1 MICILHHLGLGDQL
15 MINGLVNHV
24 SEHSHVY
31 VVAKRCHKDTLEFM
45 YRDHDNITM
54 VYIDNIS
61 PQRIWNRIKSLNM
74 NVLPLA
80 TYGAEDQLWKFM
92 THTGNPG
99 TMFTN
104 WAYGV
109 YVQAGVNPLFMHT
122 KFHVSRDLTREQEL
136 FDKLDLIDKDYIFV
150 HDSGSGE
157 CKKIDV
163 DKDDMLVVRP
173 DMDVTNIFDY
183 LTIMD
188 RAKEIHCINS
198 AFAWLVELTKIGLPH
213 TNFLHVKNAH
223 SYYDTKAVRTAF
235 SHFTF
240 L

>member
-122 KFHVSRDLTREQEL
+122 KFHV
-136 FDKLDLIDKDYIFV
+136 
-150 HDSGSGE
+150 
-157 CKKIDV
+157 
-163 DKDDMLVVRP
+163 
-173 DMDVTNIFDY
+173 
-183 LTIMD
+183 
-188 RAKEIHCINS
+188 
-198 AFAWLVELTKIGLPH
+198 
-213 TNFLHVKNAH
+213 
-223 SYYDTKAVRTAF
+223 
-235 SHFTF
+235 
-240 L
+240 

>member
-1 MICILHHLGLGDQL
+1 
-15 MINGLVNHV
+15 
-24 SEHSHVY
+24 
-31 VVAKRCHKDTLEFM
+31 
-45 YRDHDNITM
+45 
-54 VYIDNIS
+54 
-61 PQRIWNRIKSLNM
+61 M
-74 NVLPLA
+74 NVMALA
-80 TYGAEDQLWKFM
+80 TYGADEYLWKFM
-92 THTGNPG
+92 THAGYPG

-104 WAYGV
+104 WAYSV

-122 KFHVSRDLTREQEL
+122 KFHVSRDLEREEKL
-136 FDKLDLIDKDYIFV
+136 FENLGLVDNEYIFI

-157 CKKIDV
+157 CKEIDV
-163 DKDDMLVVRP
+163 GKDDMLIVRP

-183 LTIMD
+183 LTILD

-213 TNFLHVKNAH
+213 TNFLYTKNAH
-223 SYYDTKAVRTAF
+223 SYYDTRAVQTAF